1 MRKDSI
7 RIELNGAV
15 DEAQAALGMAR
26 SLVERGSDLD
36 QILISLERDLWVLMA
51 EVATA
56 ESDRPKLVGGKS
68 LVVLEMV
75 SGLEALIDEVQGK
88 FEMPKAFVVPGE
100 NKVSAALDVA
110 RTIVRRA
117 ERIGVAVSAEVPE
130 SNVGKYLNRLSDLI
144 WTLARWQEE
153 RHLLAKEVGSKGA
166 TKVGD

>member
-1 MRKDSI
+1 MSKDSI

-26 SLVERGSDLD
+26 SLVERGSELD
-36 QILISLERDLWVLMA
+36 RILVLLERDLWVLMA

-56 ESDRPKLVGGKS
+56 ESDRPKLTAGKS
-68 LVVLEMV
+68 LVTLEMV
-75 SGLEALIDEVQGK
+75 SGLEELIDEVQGK
-88 FEMPKAFVVPGE
+88 FAMPKAFVVPGE

-130 SNVGKYLNRLSDLI
+130 SNIGKYLNRLSDLV

-153 RHLLAKEVGSKGA
+153 RHLLAKEVGPRDA
-166 TKVGD
+166 TKVAD